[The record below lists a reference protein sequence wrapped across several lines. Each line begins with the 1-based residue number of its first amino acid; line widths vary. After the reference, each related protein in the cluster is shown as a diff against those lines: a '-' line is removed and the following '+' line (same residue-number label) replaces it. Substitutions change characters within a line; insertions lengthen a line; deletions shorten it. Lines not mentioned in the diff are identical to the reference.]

1 MGSSYW
7 FKSTAIKWTYLQT
20 CNGTY
25 KPCWNWSVP
34 AAIVP
39 TTTSLRDEWE
49 LPPLHPSPFST
60 GELLIASYIQ
70 RVSYSQDSK
79 NKGKQNTSDSGE
91 QKPGEKSLNFIWR
104 KGSVTFG
111 AASWQQVNILVHC
124 FSMVWEDA
132 KGEIIHGTSNRIKFL

>member
-1 MGSSYW
+1 MNIPSD
-7 FKSTAIKWTYLQT
+7 LQWHVQT
-20 CNGTY
+20 LLKLKCACCYCPYNN
-25 KPCWNWSVP
+25 P
-34 AAIVP
+34 
-39 TTTSLRDEWE
+39 SLRDEWE

-132 KGEIIHGTSNRIKFL
+132 KGEIIHGTSNHIKFL